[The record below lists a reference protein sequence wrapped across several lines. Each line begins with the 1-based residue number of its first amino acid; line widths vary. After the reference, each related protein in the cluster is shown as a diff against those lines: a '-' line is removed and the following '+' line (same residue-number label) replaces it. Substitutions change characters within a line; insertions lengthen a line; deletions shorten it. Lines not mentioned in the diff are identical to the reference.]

1 MTTIITKPETID
13 QALDAAADILEAGV
27 WVKHRCYDSKTGGH
41 CALGAIAVPFY
52 PDVDPIQIDSLGW
65 TEDHTE
71 FDRDPMHLAAVD
83 YFADFVGRRYSY
95 SGLSDRDIT
104 VYRYNDERVESSEE
118 IVAKLRAAAE
128 QYRQENV

>member
-1 MTTIITKPETID
+1 MTTILAKPETID

-27 WVKHRCYDSKTGGH
+27 WVKHQCYENATGGH

-52 PDVDPIQIDSLGW
+52 PDVEPFEINDLGW
-65 TEDHTE
+65 TDGHENYG
-71 FDRDPMHLAAVD
+71 DRDPLHLAAVD
-83 YFADFVGRRYSY
+83 YFADFVGRD
-95 SGLSDRDIT
+95 GAGRDWS
-104 VYRYNDERVESSEE
+104 VYRYNDNVVESSDE